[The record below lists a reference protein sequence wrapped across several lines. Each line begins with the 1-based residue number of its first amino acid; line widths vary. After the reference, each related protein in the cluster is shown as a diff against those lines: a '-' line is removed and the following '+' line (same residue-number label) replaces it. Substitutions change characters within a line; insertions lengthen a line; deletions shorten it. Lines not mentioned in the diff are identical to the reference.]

1 MGTEACWVLPSRTSL
16 LMALV
21 LWFLCQ
27 VIEATIERHKQN
39 SQTFKAFSGSFGQEE
54 DPSLPPDSPVSPSVL
69 GTREGPGGGVPQ
81 AP

>member
-1 MGTEACWVLPSRTSL
+1 MGTEARWVLPSRTSL
-16 LMALV
+16 LRALV
-21 LWFLCQ
+21 LWFVSQ

-54 DPSLPPDSPVSPSVL
+54 DPCLSPESPVSTSVL
-69 GTREGPGGGVPQ
+69 GMSEGPGGGVPR